1 MIEQFDIL
9 TRVKQLRE
17 DRALRAL
24 RAKQAQ
30 LAEAREKETQKR
42 VAIKDSAEA
51 LPIRIKAIYDEIMGQ
66 VVDLTDIDATKEK
79 VRLARQAHQSL
90 EDDLERLIQI
100 RMRLERE
107 LEKTRLAYQTA
118 QRETEK
124 FSNLASDVKAEAARQ
139 DEARAEIEIEELFSK
154 GQALPA

>member
-1 MIEQFDIL
+1 MIEQFDTL

-24 RAKQAQ
+24 RTKQSQVENAKAKE
-30 LAEAREKETQKR
+30 AEHRAVIE
-42 VAIKDSAEA
+42 DSAAA
-51 LPIRIKAIYDEIMGQ
+51 LPGKIKKIYDQIMGQ
-66 VVDLTDIDATKEK
+66 IVDLTDIDATKEEVRK
-79 VRLARQAHQSL
+79 ARLAHQAL
-90 EDDLERLIQI
+90 EDDLERFVQI
-100 RMRLERE
+100 RLRLEDE
-107 LEKTRLAYQTA
+107 LHKARLAYQTT

-124 FSNLASDVKAEAARQ
+124 FSNLASDLKAEAARQ

>member
-1 MIEQFDIL
+1 MIEQFDTL

-24 RAKQAQ
+24 RTKQSQLENAKAK
-30 LAEAREKETQKR
+30 EAKHRAVIE
-42 VAIKDSAEA
+42 DSAA
-51 LPIRIKAIYDEIMGQ
+51 SLPAKIKQIYDQIMGQ
-66 VVDLTDIDATKEK
+66 IVDLTDIDATKEEARK
-79 VRLARQAHQSL
+79 ARLAHQAL
-90 EDDLERLIQI
+90 EDELERFVQI
-100 RMRLERE
+100 RLRLEDE
-107 LEKTRLAYQTA
+107 LHKARLAYQTT

-124 FSNLASDVKAEAARQ
+124 FSNLASDLKAEAARQ